1 MSSAEELDELEAPP
15 TGIVGLVCDVLVHL
29 TADAKA
35 RCSQALIRDDDAAAA
50 YAGAVADA
58 AIAVRHAI
66 LDVRRAAALRP

>member
-1 MSSAEELDELEAPP
+1 MAADEVDQLEAPP

-35 RCSQALIRDDDAAAA
+35 RRARAVTDDAAA